1 MSFVGF
7 VGVQGVLVLR
17 SELSEELLDC
27 GRWWGDIC
35 LCGGG
40 VTGEVSSKGAAK
52 LLKAG
57 GKVVGGVSG
66 RRRSCEGAGR
76 RSVNVRYCESG
87 GYITWLD

>member
-1 MSFVGF
+1 MSFFGF

-17 SELSEELLDC
+17 SELSEELLD
-27 GRWWGDIC
+27 GGKWWGDIF
-35 LCGGG
+35 LCGDG
-40 VTGEVSSKGAAK
+40 VTGGVSAKGAAK

-76 RSVNVRYCESG
+76 RSANVPYCKSG
-87 GYITWLD
+87 GYITWLN